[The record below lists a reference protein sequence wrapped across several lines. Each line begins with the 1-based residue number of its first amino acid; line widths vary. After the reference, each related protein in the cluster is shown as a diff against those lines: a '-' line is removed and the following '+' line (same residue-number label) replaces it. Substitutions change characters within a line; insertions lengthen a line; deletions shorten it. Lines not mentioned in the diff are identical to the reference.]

1 MSAPT
6 TVPGVEPADV
16 DERVVDELRANV
28 AAVLSAHLT
37 DDPSLSV
44 ADQRM
49 LGQELIEREVASYST
64 ERARRGAR
72 VLSAAEERALA
83 GALADAC
90 FGLGRLARLLHDPL
104 VENVDAVGCDGVW
117 VSYADGRIAPGPPLA
132 DTDDGLVDLIKTFAL
147 YSGGASREFSTAHPL
162 LNLRLADGSRLS
174 AWMALSERPGLS
186 VRRHRLIDVTLDDL
200 ASARFRTV
208 DEGLAAFLTAVT
220 RARMN
225 VLVTGAPNVGKTTLI
240 RALAASGIPADEK
253 IVVLEKESE
262 LDLAR
267 LNRHRQVVALEARE
281 ANAEG
286 VGEVTLAELVTHAL
300 RMNPDRILV
309 GEVRSNELLAMLAA
323 CHCGTKG
330 ALTSLH
336 ANSAA
341 DAVSRM
347 TAIALSSQTP
357 MTVDALHALIAG
369 AIDFIVHLSMRRSDG
384 QRPERFVAQVVEVC
398 GIGEG
403 GRVACNEVY
412 RRGPDGRAVPAT
424 PPQRFDD
431 LEAAGFD
438 RAWFTPNSALG
449 VVPAFE
455 VAR

>member
-1 MSAPT
+1 VSTPT
-6 TVPGVEPADV
+6 AVPGLHEVA
-16 DERVVDELRANV
+16 VDELVVEALRGNV
-28 AAVLSAHLT
+28 ATALSEALT
-37 DDPSLSV
+37 SDPSLSV

-49 LGQELIEREVASYST
+49 LGQDLIEREVARYSA
-64 ERARRGAR
+64 ELARSGRRA
-72 VLSAAEERALA
+72 LSPVEERALGSA
-83 GALADAC
+83 IADAC
-90 FGLGRLARLLHDPL
+90 FGLGRLARVLNDPL

-117 VSYADGRIAPGPPLA
+117 VSYADGRVEPGPQLA
-132 DTDDGLVDLIKTFAL
+132 ATDDGLVDLIKTFAL

-174 AWMALSERPGLS
+174 AWMSLSERPGLS
-186 VRRHRLIDVTLDDL
+186 VRRHRLMNVTLHDL
-200 ASARFRTV
+200 ASAEYATV
-208 DEGLAAFLTAVT
+208 DPGLAAFLTAVT

-240 RALAASGIPADEK
+240 RAMAASGIPAHEK

-309 GEVRSNELLAMLAA
+309 GEVRSDELLAMLAA
-323 CHCGTKG
+323 CHCGSKG
-330 ALTSLH
+330 ALSSLH

-347 TAIALSSQTP
+347 TAIALSARTP
-357 MTVDALHALIAG
+357 VTVDALHALVSG
-369 AIDFIVHLSMRRSDG
+369 AIDFIVHLSMRVTAGR
-384 QRPERFVAQVVEVC
+384 RERFVAQIVEIC
-398 GIGEG
+398 GVGEG
-403 GRVACNEVY
+403 GRVASNEVY
-412 RRGPDGRAVPAT
+412 RPGPDGRAVAAT
-424 PPQRFDD
+424 PPQRFDE
-431 LEAAGFD
+431 LVAAGFD
-438 RAWFTPNSALG
+438 PALFAPSPQLG
-449 VVPAFE
+449 VVPAF
-455 VAR
+455 RR